1 MSASRPRGVAALL
14 QCVLRVFDCW
24 MLFHTL
30 QEWNEIQYNG
40 VYYEPPKNGAPG
52 ELPTYDTSYTFRYP
66 RPPK

>member
-1 MSASRPRGVAALL
+1 MLVALGVWQLCCNGCCEALSAE
-14 QCVLRVFDCW
+14 C
-24 MLFHTL
+24 LFNTL

-40 VYYEPPKNGAPG
+40 VYYEPPKKGAPG

>member
-1 MSASRPRGVAALL
+1 MLVAVGVSQLP
-14 QCVLRVFDCW
+14 CSVCCKSFDCW
-24 MLFHTL
+24 VLSHTL

-40 VYYEPPKNGAPG
+40 VYYEPPKKGAPG